1 MPQVLKRRSA
11 PVLSCSTVCIVYM
24 CNVYELNSSPE
35 GELSFTSRRSVIH
48 RVQPADSPAASW
60 C

>member
-35 GELSFTSRRSVIH
+35 GELSYYLSSSSDTPS
-48 RVQPADSPAASW
+48 AAS
-60 C
+60 